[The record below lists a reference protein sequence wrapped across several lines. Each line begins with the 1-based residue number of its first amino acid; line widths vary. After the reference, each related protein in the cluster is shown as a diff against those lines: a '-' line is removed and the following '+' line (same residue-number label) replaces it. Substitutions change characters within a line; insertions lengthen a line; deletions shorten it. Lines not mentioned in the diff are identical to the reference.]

1 MDSVSEHED
10 KFRAMAERR
19 IRDALESGELKVE
32 GGPDKK
38 LDLEENPFVPEEW
51 RLAFRVLKSGNYRPD
66 WIDLANDIENDLA
79 AWRTVADRHFAF
91 LRRRLDALTA
101 DAGGLRRLREE
112 VAALKQ
118 RHARATA
125 FHARLLDEINQ
136 KIHRYNATVP
146 ASSLMR
152 PTLARDEEMRRF
164 ADRLP
169 AYLNY

>member
-19 IRDALESGELKVE
+19 IREALDSGEFKVDT
-32 GGPDKK
+32 GPDKQ

-66 WIDLANDIENDLA
+66 WIELASDIENDLA
-79 AWRTVADRHFAF
+79 AWRTAADRHFAF

-101 DAGGLRRLREE
+101 DAGGLRRMREE
-112 VAALKQ
+112 VAALKL
-118 RHARATA
+118 RHARATTY
-125 FHARLLDEINQ
+125 HARMMDEINQ

-146 ASSLMR
+146 VTSLMR
-152 PTLARDEEMRRF
+152 PTLSADEEMRRF